1 MLVGNKYN
9 ALVGG
14 ATSKHRGGASS
25 NQQTRRVELWRAATL
40 GHRQDHRDVLERV
53 QLVGPGAQEDG
64 LAVVGGSEQ
73 QQDFFQRGEH
83 RRLIRGRPPSP
94 EKPPWSL

>member
-1 MLVGNKYN
+1 M
-9 ALVGG
+9 
-14 ATSKHRGGASS
+14 
-25 NQQTRRVELWRAATL
+25 
-40 GHRQDHRDVLERV
+40 LERV

-83 RRLIRGRPPSP
+83 RRLITGPPAITGKAALVLVAQGP
-94 EKPPWSL
+94 ARYPGE